1 MPTLTRRPNSDLEW
15 FFDASSRLRGKQFDS
30 LMQLGWIITLAL
42 CATFPVAGMASW
54 SQEATG
60 SATPQVA
67 PAEKPPP
74 DATVQ
79 DARVPDDRVKDKVP
93 AASSAATPSS
103 SLSSSTSSSTIKK
116 RRKRATPPPDG
127 APLKIVVREGGAR
140 EPAAQIAP
148 GLTPAEQA
156 RQRQSAEQLLS
167 STDDQLRELTL
178 RTLNARQQET
188 VEQIHNYMD
197 GARSALKDGD
207 LRRASTLA
215 EKAHMLSDDLLKH

>member
-1 MPTLTRRPNSDLEW
+1 MR
-15 FFDASSRLRGKQFDS
+15 
-30 LMQLGWIITLAL
+30 LGWIITLGL
-42 CATFPVAGMASW
+42 CATLPVAGRASW
-54 SQEATG
+54 RQDATG
-60 SATPQVA
+60 SATPQA
-67 PAEKPPP
+67 SPAEKPPS
-74 DATVQ
+74 DAG
-79 DARVPDDRVKDKVP
+79 VPDDRVKDAPVKDKVP

-103 SLSSSTSSSTIKK
+103 STSPSTIKK

-127 APLKIVVREGGAR
+127 APLKIVVREGGAS

-156 RQRQSAEQLLS
+156 RQRRSAEQLLS
-167 STDDQLRELTL
+167 STDDQLRQLTL

-188 VEQIHNYMD
+188 VVQIHNYMA

-215 EKAHMLSDDLLKH
+215 EKAHLLSDDLLRH